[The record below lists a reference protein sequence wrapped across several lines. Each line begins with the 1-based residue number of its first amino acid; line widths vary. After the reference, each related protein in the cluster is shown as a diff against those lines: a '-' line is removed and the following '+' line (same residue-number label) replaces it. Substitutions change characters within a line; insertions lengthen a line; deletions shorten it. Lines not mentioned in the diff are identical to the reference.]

1 MPRVKR
7 SIRSVKSGTKLLLVA
22 CVLSLLF
29 GIFEVGKPL
38 DDFLR
43 VARNKL
49 RAHDVS
55 GEIVIVG
62 IDSKSRYEA
71 GSWPWPRH
79 NYAEILDELGRLGAK
94 KVFFDVGFDTKTNQK
109 DDLSL
114 ELALESA
121 KQPVFL
127 QSKFT
132 VEKSSHKKIGV
143 FPLIKFGQHA
153 STVSVTVWRDAFN
166 RTWSLPYNVKIDSL
180 VIPTMAS
187 ELAGVETSDL
197 SNFPVD
203 YSFNP
208 YSVPL
213 ISAVDVLKGRIQKSE
228 IAGKDVV
235 ISLISTEIGDEA
247 IMPGHGII
255 PKVYTQI
262 IAAETLKKSK
272 PLSIGWIPFW
282 LFVTITT
289 YLSGRIQK
297 SSIWRVFYT
306 AIFLSTLTFPV
317 ILEEQAVYVDAA
329 PALFFLILI
338 GAHRGWMRF
347 KAMLYQQGAI
357 NLISGLKNFNA
368 LHDLTKDEQR
378 VLIVAKIQNYSSI
391 KSALPQSLERELV
404 EEITK
409 RLSVGA
415 NDIDLYQGDDGVF
428 AWLRDADN
436 ANTIGDHL
444 EATHSFF
451 RSPLIVSGRPV
462 HVHLTFGVDEDFER
476 SMVNRMGGALLAAER
491 AEKGGRRWTKAD
503 ANTSRDVEWEMDL
516 LGRLDSAISQG
527 ELWVAYQP
535 KLDLQT
541 KHICGAEAL
550 VRWLHPVRGELSPDQ
565 FVSLAEEQGCIG
577 NLTSFVMSEAI
588 EVAAKINAHGIRFE
602 VAVNLSPRVADEVV
616 IDDLVKT
623 LLEKH
628 NLDPALLT
636 FEVTETAAMAS
647 DDKFIGLL
655 ARLRAIGANISVD
668 DYGTGLSTLGYLK
681 AIPATEIKIDKS
693 FVRFIDQNQSDRV
706 MVKSTVEMAHS
717 LGRKVV
723 AEGVETVEALNCLID
738 LGCDKA
744 QGYFIAKPMPVR
756 SLYRLLLVEGEKQV
770 ALSA

>member
-1 MPRVKR
+1 MKR

-43 VARNKL
+43 VMRNKL
-49 RAHDVS
+49 RAHDAS

-62 IDSKSRYEA
+62 IDSKSLYEEQV
-71 GSWPWPRH
+71 WPWSRRK
-79 NYAEILDELGRLGAK
+79 YADILDELGRLGAK
-94 KVFFDVGFDTKTNQK
+94 RVFFDIGFETKTNAA
-109 DDLSL
+109 DD
-114 ELALESA
+114 EVFQRALARA
-121 KQPVFL
+121 KLPVFL
-127 QSKFT
+127 QTKFT
-132 VEKSSHKKIGV
+132 IDPVTQKKVGV
-143 FPLIKFGQHA
+143 YPIQDFRQHA
-153 STVSVTVWRDAFN
+153 SVASVMVWRDSFKYS
-166 RTWSLPYNVKIDSL
+166 WDIPYNVELGSTL
-180 VIPTMAS
+180 VPSMS
-187 ELAGVETSDL
+187 MVLAGV
-197 SNFPVD
+197 SNAEIGSFPVD
-203 YSFNP
+203 YALTPKSIP
-208 YSVPL
+208 T
-213 ISAVDVLKGRIQKSE
+213 ISAVDVIRGRIQESE
-228 IAGKDVV
+228 IAGKIVV
-235 ISLISTEIGDEA
+235 VTAIAADNNDESFL
-247 IMPGHGII
+247 PGHGLI
-255 PKVYTQI
+255 PKAYVKI
-262 IAAETLKKSK
+262 IGAETLKKGK
-272 PLSIGWIPFW
+272 PFSFGWLPFW
-282 LFVTITT
+282 CFAMVVALIIGKTKKSNLRRTAFAFAITGSLIT
-289 YLSGRIQK
+289 P
-297 SSIWRVFYT
+297 VF
-306 AIFLSTLTFPV
+306 
-317 ILEEQAVYVDAA
+317 LEMSQIYIEIA
-329 PALFFLILI
+329 PALFIFSII
-338 GAHRGWMRF
+338 GINQGWHRF
-347 KAMLYQQGAI
+347 KAMLYNQGI
-357 NLISGLKNFNA
+357 VNLVSGLKNLNA
-368 LHDLTKDEQR
+368 LHDLGTANEKI
-378 VLIVAKIQNYSSI
+378 LIVANILNYSSI
-391 KSALPQSLERELV
+391 TSALPQYMERELV
-404 EEITK
+404 DEIAK

-415 NDIDLYQGDDGVF
+415 KEMELYQGDDGIF
-428 AWLRDADN
+428 AWLDDAKSKDSF
-436 ANTIGDHL
+436 GDHL
-444 EATHSFF
+444 EAIHSFF

-491 AEKGGRRWTKAD
+491 AEKGGRRWTTAD

-616 IDDLVKT
+616 IDDLVKI